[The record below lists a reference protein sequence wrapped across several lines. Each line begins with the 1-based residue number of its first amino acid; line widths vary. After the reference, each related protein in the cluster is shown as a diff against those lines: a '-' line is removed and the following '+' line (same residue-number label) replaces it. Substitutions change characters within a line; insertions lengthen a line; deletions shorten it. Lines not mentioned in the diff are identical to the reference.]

1 VTFGRGVTGED
12 APRQDAVAAWV
23 CTVLRRR
30 GGRARGLPA
39 RATGTPLPE
48 VVAGLGAVS
57 WAGGTGGRVDPMR
70 GIVSL
75 LPTQRAM
82 ADVDS
87 ARGTVSLLP
96 IQRAMAGADDDFWGA
111 VTRGC
116 LTYCLA

>member
-1 VTFGRGVTGED
+1 
-12 APRQDAVAAWV
+12 
-23 CTVLRRR
+23 
-30 GGRARGLPA
+30 
-39 RATGTPLPE
+39 
-48 VVAGLGAVS
+48 VAGLGAVS
-57 WAGGTGGRVDPMR
+57 WAGGTGGRGDPIS